1 MGFENSCD
9 IMGQTKYM
17 QAVDRETP
25 FKLVYGQEALMP
37 MEYITPILHI
47 ATMTSISDEGAV
59 EEWLTQLLQL

>member
-1 MGFENSCD
+1 
-9 IMGQTKYM
+9 M

-37 MEYITPILHI
+37 MEYIVPILRI